1 MPGGNA
7 SSKGL
12 SLPGATLFL
21 WLAATGTLAGE
32 PLAGIRFEGALPFS
46 RAKAIALAEA
56 PEGTPLDDATANAA
70 AMRIQNACRRRH
82 YPQARVEWRREPLRD
97 GRQNLLLRCSLG
109 RQGRLKEVR
118 FSGRRAMEAD
128 ELRRVLRVRP
138 QAGLLARWLGSDAVM
153 DADLAGDRSALA
165 AACHQRGHAA
175 VEIGEPLLEW
185 AGELD
190 GFRLTWPILHEGP
203 IYRVGYIRLE
213 ADNLPSDEELRR
225 IIGMN
230 AGEIFERR
238 RAQEAARRFEAWYQ
252 AQGHAFASVVAV
264 EEWDDAQARVDLL
277 FRVAPGSRPLLRQIL
292 ISGNTT
298 TAERIIRREIALQPG
313 QRFELEAM
321 QETMARLSALPMFS
335 QVEVS
340 SQGAPD
346 LPFFDLGVEVVERR
360 TGRVET
366 GVVYGEAEGF
376 AFQVNL
382 IEQNLSLAPPF
393 RGEALQANLGL
404 TLGTEAIRGDAAIRN
419 PRLLDSRWS
428 LDIQASYEDSK
439 TISDYYDQQT
449 YHASLFVTHP
459 LGRRQMLSTG
469 YGVSG
474 YDVYNLEETGEPL
487 MEPSLLNNQELLLTS
502 WLFAWNMD
510 YTDRTIRP
518 TRGARLR
525 ASLGLGAQALGGDTD
540 VIQTEVG
547 ASLFL
552 SPIFRHVLSLRGGIT
567 SVDPYGGTDEVA
579 LPLRTYL
586 GGSRNLRGFEYHSV
600 SPLDEAGRPIG
611 GESAWWATAEYRIP
625 LLRWLDI
632 AIYADVGDVSMDAYS
647 FSGDGPVSN
656 WGIGALIQAEEFP
669 VRFDLATPIQ
679 TIEGDRQNEK
689 GKPHLSF
696 SAAYRF

>member
-1 MPGGNA
+1 M
-7 SSKGL
+7 
-12 SLPGATLFL
+12 
-21 WLAATGTLAGE
+21 
-32 PLAGIRFEGALPFS
+32 
-46 RAKAIALAEA
+46 
-56 PEGTPLDDATANAA
+56 
-70 AMRIQNACRRRH
+70 
-82 YPQARVEWRREPLRD
+82 
-97 GRQNLLLRCSLG
+97 
-109 RQGRLKEVR
+109 
-118 FSGRRAMEAD
+118 
-128 ELRRVLRVRP
+128 
-138 QAGLLARWLGSDAVM
+138 
-153 DADLAGDRSALA
+153 
-165 AACHQRGHAA
+165 
-175 VEIGEPLLEW
+175 
-185 AGELD
+185 
-190 GFRLTWPILHEGP
+190 
-203 IYRVGYIRLE
+203 
-213 ADNLPSDEELRR
+213 
-225 IIGMN
+225 
-230 AGEIFERR
+230 
-238 RAQEAARRFEAWYQ
+238 
-252 AQGHAFASVVAV
+252 
-264 EEWDDAQARVDLL
+264 
-277 FRVAPGSRPLLRQIL
+277 APGSRPLLRQIL

-449 YHASLFVTHP
+449 YPASLFVTHP

-552 SPIFRHVLSLRGGIT
+552 SPIFRHVLSVRGGIT

-579 LPLRTYL
+579 LPLRL
-586 GGSRNLRGFEYHSV
+586 S
-600 SPLDEAGRPIG
+600 GRKPQP
-611 GESAWWATAEYRIP
+611 ARI
-625 LLRWLDI
+625 
-632 AIYADVGDVSMDAYS
+632 
-647 FSGDGPVSN
+647 
-656 WGIGALIQAEEFP
+656 
-669 VRFDLATPIQ
+669 
-679 TIEGDRQNEK
+679 
-689 GKPHLSF
+689 
-696 SAAYRF
+696 